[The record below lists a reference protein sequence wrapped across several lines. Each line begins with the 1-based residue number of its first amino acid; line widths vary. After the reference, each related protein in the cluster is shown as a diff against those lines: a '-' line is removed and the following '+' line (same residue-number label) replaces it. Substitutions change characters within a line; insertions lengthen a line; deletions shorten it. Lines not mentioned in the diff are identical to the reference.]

1 LNGRWVNLMQL
12 FKKNVVGW
20 TLLLLLFCWPYSC
33 QADEPWYYC
42 DPADYRFIVPDKM
55 QHFYGCY
62 GLTLIADWPAAAV
75 LAVSK
80 ECLDAADGQ
89 AFSKTDL
96 VADALGI
103 SAALL
108 NHKVEASNKSPR
120 RFAAALDWR
129 PSQQEIIFVLKF
141 NLN

>member
-1 LNGRWVNLMQL
+1 MEKWRHRIAFVGLLVLVL
-12 FKKNVVGW
+12 F
-20 TLLLLLFCWPYSC
+20 FCLPYFC
-33 QADEPWYYC
+33 RADEPWYYC
-42 DPADYRFIVPDKM
+42 DPSDYRFIVPDKM

-80 ECLDAADGQ
+80 ECFDAADGQ

-103 SAALL
+103 AAALL
-108 NHKVEASNKSPR
+108 NHKVEISKKSPR

-129 PSQQEIIFVLKF
+129 PSQQEIVFVLKF
-141 NLN
+141 NL

>member
-1 LNGRWVNLMQL
+1 MLMQL
-12 FKKNVVGW
+12 LKRNVVGLA
-20 TLLLLLFCWPYSC
+20 LLLLLFLCWHRC
-33 QADEPWYYC
+33 HADEPWYYC
-42 DPADYRFIVPDKM
+42 DPSDYRFIVPDKM

-80 ECLDAADGQ
+80 ECLDAAEGQ

-103 SAALL
+103 AAALL
-108 NHKVEASNKSPR
+108 NHKVEISKKSPR

-129 PSQQEIIFVLKF
+129 PSQREIIFILKF
-141 NLN
+141 NL